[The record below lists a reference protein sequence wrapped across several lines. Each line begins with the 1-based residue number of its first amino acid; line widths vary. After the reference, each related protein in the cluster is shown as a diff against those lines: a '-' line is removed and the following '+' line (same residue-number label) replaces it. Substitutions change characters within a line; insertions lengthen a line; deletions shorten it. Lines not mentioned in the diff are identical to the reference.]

1 MYGILIREGKTTGD
15 IKNIGDF
22 VQSIAQK
29 QFIKDKETRYVEIEE
44 LSSIESDE
52 QVNVIMNGWFMH
64 KPEEFPPAQCINPL
78 FISFHL
84 TPPKE
89 KDFFTPQT
97 INYLKK
103 YQPIGARDY
112 QTVEIMERHGI
123 QAYMSGC
130 LTLTLGKEYGGQTHD
145 GKYLIVDP
153 YIELGGDLRMSL
165 TKQLFKT
172 LYWGIKYFMKAY
184 KLQHKYIYQ
193 HTLGAKLPKNISRF
207 LEAATFYAIYS
218 ERFADEILLN
228 ADFKSVIVD
237 NHLSIEKKFELADSM
252 LREYSK
258 AKFVITSRLHVAFPC
273 LAMNTNNVFVVP
285 SQENED
291 KIVNRYTGR
300 LKGLEDTVTILE
312 LNKGKIVNTQAN
324 PNIPSKISV
333 NNIPENKLGYKKYS
347 DLLLGKVSNFIRLN
361 QE

>member
-29 QFIKDKETRYVEIEE
+29 QFLKDKEKRYVEIEE
-44 LSSIESDE
+44 LSSFESDE
-52 QVNVIMNGWFMH
+52 KVNVIMNGWFMH
-64 KPEEFPPAQCINPL
+64 KPEEFPPAECINPL

-97 INYLKK
+97 VNYLRK

-112 QTVEIMERHGI
+112 QTVELMERHGI
-123 QAYMSGC
+123 KAYMSGC
-130 LTLTLGKEYGGQTHD
+130 LTLTLGKEYGRQVHD

-153 YIELGGDLRMSL
+153 YIELGGDLKISRS
-165 TKQLFKT
+165 KQIIKT
-172 LYWGIKYFMKAY
+172 LYWGIKYFVKACH
-184 KLQHKYIYQ
+184 LQRKYIYQ
-193 HTLGAKLPKNISRF
+193 HTLGAKLPPKISRF

-237 NHLSIEKKFELADSM
+237 NHLSIDDKFELADSM
-252 LREYSK
+252 LREYAK

-273 LAMNTNNVFVVP
+273 LAMDTKNVFVVP

-291 KIVNRYTGR
+291 KTVNRYTGR

-312 LNKGKIVNTQAN
+312 LKKGKIVNTQAN
-324 PNIPSKISV
+324 PNIPSKIFV
-333 NNIPENKLGYKKYS
+333 NNIPENKKGFKKYC
-347 DLLLGKVSNFIRLN
+347 DLLQEKVSNFIQLN
-361 QE
+361 Q